1 MSYLAALL
9 RFRDI
14 LSSYLLVCLFIR
26 VIKCLPTLSRPRGN
40 ALSQSGVLETRQ
52 NTANNSQVCSLP
64 MTSEIGSRE
73 LTSYWLTVSTTPTW
87 WSTPYSRSVHAG
99 FLQRSLW
106 LCEWVQFSLI
116 SFLKRHWFFIQV
128 FDAFKDRLLESNS
141 KVNLHALESLPKII
155 SVLKNDMSRVVNI
168 LFPAIVD
175 NHLNSK
181 NNAIYSAAVGA
192 INALILHLG
201 I

>member
-1 MSYLAALL
+1 M
-9 RFRDI
+9 
-14 LSSYLLVCLFIR
+14 
-26 VIKCLPTLSRPRGN
+26 
-40 ALSQSGVLETRQ
+40 
-52 NTANNSQVCSLP
+52 
-64 MTSEIGSRE
+64 
-73 LTSYWLTVSTTPTW
+73 
-87 WSTPYSRSVHAG
+87 
-99 FLQRSLW
+99 
-106 LCEWVQFSLI
+106 
-116 SFLKRHWFFIQV
+116 

-155 SVLKNDMSRVVNI
+155 SMLKNDMSRVVNI

-201 I
+201 IYIHAAV